1 MNLSK
6 LVAVSGMPGIFRMVT
21 NKPNGLI
28 VEDLKDGKRQ
38 FVSVRSATFTPL
50 ESIFIYVNNQEE
62 ESIPLKNVF
71 RLMLENIETTP
82 VPAIKA
88 ADKDFKAYLAT
99 VLPNYDRDRV
109 YVSDMKKLIKW
120 FTFLNDMEMLSLEEE
135 IIADDVEETPAIVAE
150 EVVVAAEE
158 NPKKK
163 TPASK
168 APKKPALTGSAP
180 ASGSNIKPS
189 SKTPPRPIMTG
200 SVGRGK

>member
-38 FVSVRSATFTPL
+38 FVSVRTATFTPL
-50 ESIFIYVNNQEE
+50 ESIFIYVDNQEE
-62 ESIPLKNVF
+62 ESIALKNVF
-71 RLMLENIETTP
+71 GVMLENIATTP
-82 VPAIKA
+82 VPAVKA
-88 ADKDFKAYLAT
+88 ADKDFKTYLAT

-120 FTFLNDMEMLSLEEE
+120 FTFLNDMGMLTAEEE
-135 IIADDVEETPAIVAE
+135 IPVEEETPAIAAAE
-150 EVVVAAEE
+150 EVVVSEE
-158 NPKKK
+158 KPKKK
-163 TPASK
+163 APSTNVSKRPAI
-168 APKKPALTGSAP
+168 TGSAP
-180 ASGSNIKPS
+180 AKPS
-189 SKTPPRPIMTG
+189 SKTPTRPIMTG